1 MDFRGALIKLW
12 VSFIFGPDWFYVID
26 HSVVIRRF
34 IKYSVFVYRLFINSF
49 IAENTPFDDNLLL
62 SLSLFL
68 LFGAREKESLFSLQ
82 GLRKKIVSEI
92 GLIANPW
99 RNVAAKCCEDNTS
112 SWTLRFLCSSCDI
125 KYTEGIQS
133 LNWAKI
139 MKTINDDPEAFIDNG
154 GWSFLDPDSSVSGL
168 PQSLGFLLRVVDGVL
183 FHRNIYRKMFPTIVV
198 LLKCNNSL
206 H

>member
-1 MDFRGALIKLW
+1 MFLCIDFLLI
-12 VSFIFGPDWFYVID
+12 
-26 HSVVIRRF
+26 
-34 IKYSVFVYRLFINSF
+34 
-49 IAENTPFDDNLLL
+49 LL
-62 SLSLFL
+62 SRKTHRLMTTSFSAFPYSYSLE
-68 LFGAREKESLFSLQ
+68 RERRRVFFSLQ

-112 SWTLRFLCSSCDI
+112 SWTLRFLYSSCDI